1 MVERLF
7 SGMVI
12 PPINWWLGFL
22 RMGSEWDDFCRW
34 TALRIS
40 VLPFSLWSFSIAI
53 QIYIYMYIDRHTH
66 IYIYM
71 YIYMYVEIRICI
83 CMYMYINVYI
93 YMYVYVCICM
103 YMYVYVCMHAC
114 MYVYIYI
121 FIHMYRAM
129 EDCPFRND
137 IPIYLLKIRIFHS
150 DVKLPEGHHH
160 YFAMVTEAS
169 KW

>member
-1 MVERLF
+1 
-7 SGMVI
+7 
-12 PPINWWLGFL
+12 
-22 RMGSEWDDFCRW
+22 
-34 TALRIS
+34 
-40 VLPFSLWSFSIAI
+40 
-53 QIYIYMYIDRHTH
+53 
-66 IYIYM
+66 
-71 YIYMYVEIRICI
+71 
-83 CMYMYINVYI
+83 MYINVYI

-103 YMYVYVCMHAC
+103 HAC
-114 MYVYIYI
+114 MYVCVYIYI

-129 EDCPFRND
+129 ENCPFRND